1 MTLLNALTKHVGL
14 TSTALGSLLMG
25 LSVVPAA
32 VAQVP
37 SQTIVPSQAVPSQSI
52 PNQTISIPSTGTSVQ
67 LSQIRVASTPPAPQN
82 PCPGIYYEAPYN
94 QYVVVP
100 QQCTP
105 NLITQQLEQM
115 GMLQAIRAT
124 SNTNT
129 SGGIGGPATPYTSP
143 SRAN

>member
-1 MTLLNALTKHVGL
+1 MTLLNALIKPASLFG
-14 TSTALGSLLMG
+14 TALGSLVVG
-25 LSVVPAA
+25 LPVLAPA

-37 SQTIVPSQAVPSQSI
+37 TEQTVPSQTIPSQTI

-67 LSQIRVASTPPAPQN
+67 LSQIRLASTPPAPQN
-82 PCPGIYYEAPYN
+82 PCPSIYYEAPYN

-115 GMLQAIRAT
+115 GMLQTIRAT
-124 SNTNT
+124 GNTNT
-129 SGGIGGPATPYTSP
+129 PGGIGGPATP
-143 SRAN
+143 